1 MSFPFGFIP
10 FRVFG
15 KFTKSGEISY
25 LYALRTLILHI
36 TMDKIFN
43 ELNVAITVCD
53 EKGEILEMNEASE
66 KVNLKP
72 GMPGLIGKNVLDCHP
87 EPAKSKL
94 AGMLKEPQTNA
105 YTIEK
110 NGVKKLIYQTPW
122 YENGVFKGL
131 VEFSIVIPFEMPH
144 YIRQPKA

>member
-1 MSFPFGFIP
+1 
-10 FRVFG
+10 
-15 KFTKSGEISY
+15 
-25 LYALRTLILHI
+25 
-36 TMDKIFN
+36 MDKIFK

-53 EKGEILEMNEASE
+53 ENGRILEMNEASK

-72 GMPGLIGKNVLDCHP
+72 GMPEIIGQNVLDCHP

-94 AGMLKEPQTNA
+94 AGMLQNPQTNV

-122 YENGVFKGL
+122 YENDVFKGL
-131 VEFSIVIPFEMPH
+131 VEFSIVIPNEMPH

>member
-1 MSFPFGFIP
+1 MD
-10 FRVFG
+10 RVF
-15 KFTKSGEISY
+15 K
-25 LYALRTLILHI
+25 
-36 TMDKIFN
+36 
-43 ELNVAITVCD
+43 ELNMAITVCD
-53 EKGEILEMNEASE
+53 ENGRILDMNPMSE

-72 GMPGLIGKNVLDCHP
+72 GMPPLIGSNVLDCHP

-94 AGMLKEPQTNA
+94 AGMLKEPQTNV

-131 VEFSIVIPFEMPH
+131 VEFSIVIPNEMPH
-144 YIRQPKA
+144 YVRQPKV